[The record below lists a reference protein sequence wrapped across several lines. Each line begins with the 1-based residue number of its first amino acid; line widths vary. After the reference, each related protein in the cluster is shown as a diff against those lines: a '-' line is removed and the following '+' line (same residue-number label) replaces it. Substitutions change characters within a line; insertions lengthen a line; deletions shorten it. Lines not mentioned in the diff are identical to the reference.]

1 VAHGKTLEEIRLLI
15 QSDELIFQNLDDLKD
30 ACIEAASSESGVK
43 DFEVGVF
50 LGQYKTE
57 IPDGYL
63 EDLNSRHPE
72 GKKRKNAFT
81 VDDQDET
88 RGRKSV
94 MVASS
99 SPVNVAGTQKV
110 VDERPKD
117 PERQEDVRYV
127 I

>member
-1 VAHGKTLEEIRLLI
+1 
-15 QSDELIFQNLDDLKD
+15 LKD
-30 ACIEAASSESGVK
+30 ACTEAASSESGVN